1 MSGHV
6 LPSAD
11 LGGLS
16 SAEAR
21 DRLEAIGRNALPS
34 PPPRRLHQ
42 RVLAQ
47 FRSALTLLLLG
58 AVVLDFALWIF
69 EGRRGFPLEPCA
81 ILAVLVI
88 NALLGVLQEYRSERA
103 LDALRTLGQ
112 PFAWLLR
119 DGAYSRLPAEEIVRD
134 DLLRVEAGDRVPA
147 DGSIVQQSSL
157 GVDESV
163 LTGESIPVDKREGD
177 SVASGTLVV
186 RGVGL
191 VRVTA
196 TGRDSAMG
204 RLATELSAIETA
216 RTPLERRMDEFGRSI
231 AWIASGLVAAL
242 VLLGIAS
249 EGLARIGSVVTFAIA
264 FAVAIV
270 PEGMPAM
277 VTLTLALGV
286 ERMARRRAV
295 VRRLSAVEALGSVT
309 VVATDKTGTLTENRA
324 KVAKIFA
331 ANEQA
336 LLEAGALANDA
347 DSDSKLGDPLD
358 LALLEYAAERDVD
371 VARLRAENPRVSSRP
386 FDAAWRYARVSVN
399 GPGGV
404 VSYLKG
410 AFEVMVAR
418 AAMPEAEIE
427 RLRSIND
434 REAKLGTRVIAIGRS
449 RGEAEDGIEI
459 LGLVAIWDPPREG
472 VEQAIATVRRAG
484 VRVIMITGDHPTT
497 AGAIAEQVGLTSPR
511 IIVGDELR
519 ALSPGE
525 RVERLAATDVI
536 ARASAEDKL
545 MIVEALQHRDEV
557 VAMTGD
563 GVNDA
568 PALKRADIGVAMG
581 QRGSDVAR
589 EVSDLVLLDDDF
601 STVARALEEGRGIYD
616 NIQKFVRFTF
626 STNVALALVILGGAL
641 GSFWLGMRDAAGGLV
656 LPLTAVQILFI
667 NFVGDGAPA
676 LALAMDRNPGAMLRR
691 PRPAGSPL
699 LDAAALRFILFV
711 GVLQGSV
718 GLGMLIVLPELGLGV
733 TAIQTLVFVYE
744 SAAKVVSVYPA
755 RRVSGEP
762 APNRVLHVAV
772 ALGISLTLACVLVPS
787 FRSVLGLTS
796 PSLAGLAGVAL
807 CVLATWA
814 LSEWFVV
821 WAARFS
827 DFGRG
832 SGARSAS
839 RRASEQA

>member
-1 MSGHV
+1 
-6 LPSAD
+6 
-11 LGGLS
+11 
-16 SAEAR
+16 
-21 DRLEAIGRNALPS
+21 
-34 PPPRRLHQ
+34 
-42 RVLAQ
+42 
-47 FRSALTLLLLG
+47 
-58 AVVLDFALWIF
+58 
-69 EGRRGFPLEPCA
+69 
-81 ILAVLVI
+81 
-88 NALLGVLQEYRSERA
+88 
-103 LDALRTLGQ
+103 
-112 PFAWLLR
+112 
-119 DGAYSRLPAEEIVRD
+119 
-134 DLLRVEAGDRVPA
+134 
-147 DGSIVQQSSL
+147 
-157 GVDESV
+157 
-163 LTGESIPVDKREGD
+163 
-177 SVASGTLVV
+177 
-186 RGVGL
+186 
-191 VRVTA
+191 
-196 TGRDSAMG
+196 
-204 RLATELSAIETA
+204 
-216 RTPLERRMDEFGRSI
+216 
-231 AWIASGLVAAL
+231 
-242 VLLGIAS
+242 
-249 EGLARIGSVVTFAIA
+249 VTFAIA

-295 VRRLSAVEALGSVT
+295 VRRLAAVEALGSVT

-324 KVAKIFA
+324 QVAKIFA

-347 DSDSKLGDPLD
+347 EPGSKIGDPLD
-358 LALLEYAAERDVD
+358 LALLEYAAVREVD

-410 AFEVMVAR
+410 AFEVMLAR
-418 AAMPEAEIE
+418 AAMPEAELE

-449 RGEAEDGIEI
+449 LGEAEDGLEI

-472 VEQAIATVRRAG
+472 VERAIATVRRAG
-484 VRVIMITGDHPTT
+484 VRVLMVTGDHPTT
-497 AGAIAEQVGLTSPR
+497 AGAIAEQVGLNEPR

-519 ALSPGE
+519 ALSPRE
-525 RVERLAATDVI
+525 RAERLASTDVI
-536 ARASAEDKL
+536 ARATAEDKL

-676 LALAMDRNPGAMLRR
+676 LALAMDRSPGVMLRR

-699 LDAAALRFILFV
+699 LDAGALRFILFV

-718 GLGMLIVLPELGLGV
+718 GLGMLVVLPELGFSIA
-733 TAIQTLVFVYE
+733 AIQTLVFVYE

-772 ALGISLTLACVLVPS
+772 ALGIALTLACALVPS
-787 FRSVLGLTS
+787 FRSVLGLTT
-796 PSLAGLAGVAL
+796 PSLAGLAGVAG

-814 LSEWFVV
+814 LSEWFVA
-821 WAARFS
+821 WSARLGDLGRAA
-827 DFGRG
+827 GAATA
-832 SGARSAS
+832 SG
-839 RRASEQA
+839 RASEQT